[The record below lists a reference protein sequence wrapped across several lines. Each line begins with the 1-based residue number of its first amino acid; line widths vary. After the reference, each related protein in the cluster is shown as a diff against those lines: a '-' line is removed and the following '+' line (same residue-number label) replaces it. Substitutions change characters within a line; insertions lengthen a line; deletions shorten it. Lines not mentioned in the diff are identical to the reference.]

1 MNEITYLDL
10 LKLLAPEST
19 LVETAVILL
28 ILGLFKA
35 TSQRRCLL
43 LGVTLLGGVIAA
55 GTLMLF
61 PQNASIL
68 NGMIVIDPLIRIF
81 KLAIIVLSLITAL
94 FAYGSEVREHF
105 AEYLALI
112 LFATVGMMLLT
123 GSEELL
129 MIFIALELTSI
140 SLYVLT
146 AYQKRSCASA
156 EAGLKYFLIG
166 GISAAFLL
174 YGLSLIYG
182 VAGTTNLRALTLMPI
197 KAALDPLMLAGIVMA
212 LVGFGF
218 KVAAVPFHLWAPDV
232 YEGAP
237 TPSAALIASGSKVA
251 GFFIIAKVLTV
262 GLAGSAGSAAWTQ
275 LQPGWLPLLAI
286 LAGVSIVLGNLA
298 ALVQSNVKRL
308 LAYSAIA
315 HSGYMMLG
323 LTAAGAAGVTPVLFY
338 VIVYALTTVGAFG
351 IVSLVEARRGGS
363 HFHHFDG
370 LYKSAP
376 GLSLCLL
383 VFLISLAGIPP
394 LAGFFGKFYIF
405 AATLSSASVRANP
418 GMLWLVIVAIALN
431 AVSLYYYLIVLKH
444 VFVAEPSESAP
455 QTSPASA
462 ASFTVGVLALAVLLL
477 GLYPNVLLEPIRAA
491 MTSYSA
497 TAAR

>member
-1 MNEITYLDL
+1 MNYLHL
-10 LKLLAPEST
+10 LKLLTAEST
-19 LVETAVILL
+19 LVEASVLVL
-28 ILGLFKA
+28 ILGLIKPL
-35 TSQRRCLL
+35 SQNRTLL
-43 LGVTLLGGVIAA
+43 LGVTLLGGIAA
-55 GTLMLF
+55 ASALMFF
-61 PQNASIL
+61 PQDANIL
-68 NGMIVIDPLIRIF
+68 NGMLVSDPITRIF
-81 KLAIIVLSLITAL
+81 KLTLIVLSLITAL
-94 FAYGSEVREHF
+94 FAYSSDVREDF

-112 LFATVGMMLLT
+112 LFSTVGMMLLV
-123 GSEELL
+123 GAEELL
-129 MIFIALELTSI
+129 MIFIGLELTSI

-156 EAGLKYFLIG
+156 EAALKYFLIG

-174 YGLSLIYG
+174 FGLSLVYG
-182 VAGTTNLRALTLMPI
+182 VAGTTNLRELAKLPHTV
-197 KAALDPLMLAGIVMA
+197 ALDPLMLAGIVMA

-251 GFFIIAKVLTV
+251 GFFIFAKILAV
-262 GLAGSAGSAAWTQ
+262 GFAGAAGNAAWTQ

-286 LAGVSIVLGNLA
+286 MAGISIVLGNLA

-323 LTAAGAAGVTPVLFY
+323 LTAAGAAGVTSVLFY
-338 VIVYALTTVGAFG
+338 VIVYAITTLGAFG
-351 IVSLVEARRGGS
+351 VVSLVEQRRGGS

-405 AATLSSASVRANP
+405 ASTLASVSVRSNP
-418 GMLWLVIVAIALN
+418 GMLWLVIVAVALN
-431 AVSLYYYLIVLKH
+431 AVSLYYYLMVLKH
-444 VFVAEPSESAP
+444 VFVTEPATETVEANPVSV
-455 QTSPASA
+455 ASLL
-462 ASFTVGVLALAVLLL
+462 VGALALTVLLL
-477 GLYPNVLLEPIRAA
+477 GLYPNALLEPIRHALSAA
-491 MTSYSA
+491 VA
-497 TAAR
+497 LR